1 MISRENIASKL
12 RQLSGNESSPEV
24 YEFNKEFRYNWDVE
38 PVPEEA
44 FTYFQDF
51 VLVDERA
58 EGRLFRGLP
67 MPKDFYTTDAQQYA
81 GFPFVFVPNGLDINW
96 VSLQRPS
103 YFAAPCAFIRKF
115 YIEADLLLWSS
126 MSGWSIPEYMEW
138 IDREQFEDGPL
149 YR

>member
-1 MISRENIASKL
+1 MNKQLIESKL
-12 RQLSGNESSPEV
+12 RQLSGGSENIET

-38 PVPEEA
+38 PVPGEV

-96 VSLQRPS
+96 VSLQRAS